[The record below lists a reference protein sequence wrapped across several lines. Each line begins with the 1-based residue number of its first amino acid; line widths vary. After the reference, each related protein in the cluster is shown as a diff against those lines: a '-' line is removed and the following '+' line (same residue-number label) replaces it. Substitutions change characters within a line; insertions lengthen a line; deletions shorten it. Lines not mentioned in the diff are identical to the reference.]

1 MSEHG
6 MVDVGSRFDLRVR
19 RSPDA
24 PDTAVFAGRETT
36 FGWIHSYETGSTVD
50 GPGVRI
56 MVFMSGCLLR
66 CLYCHN
72 PDTWCPSAGS
82 ATPFEDLAEMIGHY
96 APFVAA
102 ARGGVTVSGG
112 EPLMQPRA
120 CEAIF
125 SSARAAELHT
135 ALDTSGF
142 LGTHATDE
150 LLDMTSLVL
159 LDIKAGSERT
169 HTRLT
174 RRPLA
179 PTLRFA
185 ERLAERGNPVW
196 VRHVLV
202 PGITDRPDEL
212 GWIARFAAGLGNV
225 ERVDV
230 LPFHKLGEPK
240 YAGLG
245 IPFPLADTDTPS
257 AEQVDEARDVFAAE
271 GLVAC

>member
-1 MSEHG
+1 MAAEPSA
-6 MVDVGSRFDLRVR
+6 RV
-19 RSPDA
+19 A
-24 PDTAVFAGRETT
+24 Q
-36 FGWIHSYETGSTVD
+36 IHSWDLSTGVD
-50 GPGVRI
+50 GPGTRL
-56 MVFMSGCLLR
+56 VFFLSGCPLR
-66 CLYCHN
+66 CLYCQN
-72 PDTWCPSAGS
+72 PDTWCPSSGTE
-82 ATPFEDLAEMIGHY
+82 TPYEDLAEMIGHY
-96 APFVAA
+96 APFLAA

-112 EPLMQPRA
+112 EPLRQPAA

-142 LGTHATDE
+142 LGTHATDD
-150 LLDMTSLVL
+150 LLDLTSLVL

-185 ERLAERGNPVW
+185 ERLAARGTPVW

-202 PGITDRPDEL
+202 PGITDVPGEL
-212 GWIARFAAGLGNV
+212 GWIARFAADLGNV

-230 LPFHKLGEPK
+230 LPFHKLGAPK
-240 YAGLG
+240 YTRLG
-245 IPFPLADTDTPS
+245 IDFPLADVDTPTP
-257 AEQVDEARDVFAAE
+257 AEVDDARDVFAAE
-271 GLVAC
+271 GLLAC

>member
-1 MSEHG
+1 
-6 MVDVGSRFDLRVR
+6 VGARPSATCAQVHSWDL
-19 RSPDA
+19 S
-24 PDTAVFAGRETT
+24 
-36 FGWIHSYETGSTVD
+36 TGVD
-50 GPGVRI
+50 GPGTRL
-56 MVFMSGCLLR
+56 VFFLAGCPLR
-66 CLYCHN
+66 CLYCQN
-72 PDTWCPSAGS
+72 PDTWCPTGGS
-82 ATPFEDLAEMIGHY
+82 QTPFEDLAEMIGHY
-96 APFVAA
+96 APFLAA

-112 EPLMQPRA
+112 EPLQQPRA

-125 SSARAAELHT
+125 ASAQAAELHT

-142 LGTHATDE
+142 LGVHASDD

-169 HTRLT
+169 HSRLT

-185 ERLAERGNPVW
+185 ERLAARGTPVW

-230 LPFHKLGEPK
+230 LPFHKLGAPK
-240 YAGLG
+240 YELLG
-245 IPFPLADTDTPS
+245 IDFPLADWATPD
-257 AEQVDEARDVFAAE
+257 AEQVDGARGIFEAE